1 MWNRLR
7 ESFSVIVRLIA
18 SNGID
23 NCFNCG
29 AYCLVQ
35 QIEMVLSV
43 IGRISLS
50 LSNSNAWN
58 DSSRDLDDYD
68 QLILHILSFD
78 VSEKER
84 VDDINQIFLK

>member
-1 MWNRLR
+1 M
-7 ESFSVIVRLIA
+7 I
-18 SNGID
+18 
-23 NCFNCG
+23 
-29 AYCLVQ
+29 
-35 QIEMVLSV
+35 LSV
-43 IGRISLS
+43 IGRVALS